1 MTSCCERAKIEIDR
15 LSAERDV
22 WVEYV
27 TCDRADLVLAL
38 EAARK
43 ENAALRAE
51 LAAIQMS
58 ASMNMNISPNPDA
71 VLSFADWLR
80 LAGISKQTGLRLRA
94 AGQAPRFWQLSPSR
108 IGTTVAE
115 HRAWLASRDQAEVQ
129 YDIKPADNSR
139 RRSFVS
145 RREGR
150 DRPRQGS
157 PGRR

>member
-51 LAAIQMS
+51 LAAI
-58 ASMNMNISPNPDA
+58 AKLIP
-71 VLSFADWLR
+71 
-80 LAGISKQTGLRLRA
+80 
-94 AGQAPRFWQLSPSR
+94 GQP
-108 IGTTVAE
+108 
-115 HRAWLASRDQAEVQ
+115 
-129 YDIKPADNSR
+129 
-139 RRSFVS
+139 
-145 RREGR
+145 
-150 DRPRQGS
+150 
-157 PGRR
+157 